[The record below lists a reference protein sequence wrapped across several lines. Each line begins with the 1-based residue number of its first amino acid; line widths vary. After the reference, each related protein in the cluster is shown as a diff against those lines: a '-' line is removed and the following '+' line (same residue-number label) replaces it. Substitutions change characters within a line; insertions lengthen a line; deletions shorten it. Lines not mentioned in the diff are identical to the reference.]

1 VKLGLDTRDGDIMG
15 VDTNS
20 TMADMLSNVDAA
32 PFWSILDQMGTQ
44 NMVRSALG
52 DAAKIADY
60 ETVKKRVLGSYYTM
74 DFSSGVNFDLTVVTA
89 DSITAGTLSMVMK
102 AAIMYKKS
110 SATPVEKAAM
120 DMATVD
126 SDGPKFLM
134 HFKDSDA
141 QFQSLMHSPLF
152 AALSH

>member
-1 VKLGLDTRDGDIMG
+1 
-15 VDTNS
+15 
-20 TMADMLSNVDAA
+20 
-32 PFWSILDQMGTQ
+32 
-44 NMVRSALG
+44 
-52 DAAKIADY
+52 
-60 ETVKKRVLGSYYTM
+60 
-74 DFSSGVNFDLTVVTA
+74 
-89 DSITAGTLSMVMK
+89 
-102 AAIMYKKS
+102 
-110 SATPVEKAAM
+110 M